1 MARKPSTPPE
11 SKKSNPRKALQNAE
25 ERYQNFVAKRTEFNA
40 QAQAL
45 REERDELNGQKKEQ
59 FDILRG
65 MKEERQKAIEKL
77 KQHRDK
83 RNLLQQR
90 ARQLISHKQER
101 ARGLSRRGEVTA
113 RELRKK
119 AEDLDLHQQTA
130 NLSLEDERALLERM
144 KRLHGEL
151 KVLENEEAS
160 QTDLV
165 KEINSLNSSIDEL
178 FKGADLEHAQVV
190 ELSNRAD
197 ELRAKE
203 KEFYFA
209 ITHLISEAD
218 KRHKEFIEAR
228 KKADHQHE
236 RAMELRATMQSIR
249 KEQRDERMEQRNEIR
264 KHNRFVKGKTSNK
277 KALDKAAEDSLEQ
290 LLKDGKITL

>member
-1 MARKPSTPPE
+1 MARRPSTPPE
-11 SKKSNPRKALQNAE
+11 SKNNNPRKALQNAE
-25 ERYQNFVAKRTEFNA
+25 ERYQNFVTKRTEFNA
-40 QAQAL
+40 QAQAM

-59 FDILRG
+59 FDILNA
-65 MKEERQKAIEKL
+65 MKDERQKVIGKL
-77 KQHRDK
+77 KEHREK

-90 ARQLISHKQER
+90 ARQLISHKQDR

-119 AEDLDLHQQTA
+119 AEDLDLHQQTS
-130 NLSLEDERALLERM
+130 NLSLEDERSLLDRL

-160 QTDLV
+160 QSDLV
-165 KEINSLNSSIDEL
+165 KEINSLNGSIDEL
-178 FKGADLEHAQVV
+178 FKGADEEHLQLV
-190 ELSNRAD
+190 ELSDRAD

-203 KEFYFA
+203 KEHYFS

-218 KRHKEFIEAR
+218 KKHKGFLESR

-249 KEQRDERMEQRNEIR
+249 KEQRDERNEERNDIR
-264 KHNRFVKGKTSNK
+264 QHNRFVKGKVSNK
-277 KALDKAAEDSLEQ
+277 NALDKAAEDSLEQ